1 MPSTQS
7 DRSSPKHL
15 DKVLFAATSVYCLLA
30 LMWGFYHLS
39 EQKEPETAKS
49 TPNPGDAEF
58 IAYLQQ
64 SLNVINQPS
73 TPKTLVNPQE
83 KKSSTVPI
91 QPPPPPTQQKVVER
105 IYVPMYPPNS
115 SNPTPP
121 SLQPPTPPSNNLP
134 PAPPIPSPIPQPS
147 PVPGLTPEQN
157 IVSVPPE
164 IAANNQ
170 LPQNTGHQL
179 VGVLESG
186 EQSTAIFT
194 FNGISRRFEIGEA
207 VGSSGGILMG
217 VQNQQAIIYHNGQT
231 KYVEVG
237 QGF

>member
-1 MPSTQS
+1 MHSTQS
-7 DRSSPKHL
+7 DSQIPKHL
-15 DKVLFAATSVYCLLA
+15 DKIFFSVASVYFLLA
-30 LMWGFYHLS
+30 LMWVFSDLS
-39 EQKEPETAKS
+39 EQKQRKTAKS
-49 TPNPGDAEF
+49 TPNPTDAEF

-73 TPKTLVNPQE
+73 TSKTLVNPQE
-83 KKSSTVPI
+83 KKPSNVAIQSTSPST
-91 QPPPPPTQQKVVER
+91 PEKVIER
-105 IYVPMYPPNS
+105 IYVPMYPPNP

-121 SLQPPTPPSNNLP
+121 SLQPPSPPTPPV
-134 PAPPIPSPIPQPS
+134 PSANSTPS
-147 PVPGLTPEQN
+147 RVPVLTPNQN
-157 IVSVPPE
+157 TFSVPPE
-164 IAANNQ
+164 IAASPQ
-170 LPQNTGHQL
+170 LSQDTGHQL

-194 FNGISRRFEIGEA
+194 FNGLSRRFEIGEA

-217 VQNQQAIIYHNGQT
+217 VQNQKAIIYHNGQT

>member
-1 MPSTQS
+1 MHPTQS
-7 DRSSPKHL
+7 DRKIPKHL
-15 DKVLFAATSVYCLLA
+15 DKVFFGAAGVYFLLA
-30 LMWGFYHLS
+30 LMWAFYYLS
-39 EQKEPETAKS
+39 EQKEQKTEQS

-64 SLNVINQPS
+64 SLNVINQAS
-73 TPKTLVNPQE
+73 TAKTLVNPE
-83 KKSSTVPI
+83 NKKPSTLPI
-91 QPPPPPTQQKVVER
+91 QPPLPPTPEKVIER
-105 IYVPMYPPNS
+105 IYVPMYPPNQ
-115 SNPTPP
+115 SNLTPP
-121 SLQPPTPPSNNLP
+121 SLQPLTPPSNNIP
-134 PAPPIPSPIPQPS
+134 PAPPLTPPTA
-147 PVPGLTPEQN
+147 VLTPEQN
-157 IVSVPPE
+157 TVSVPPE
-164 IAANNQ
+164 IAINNQ

-186 EQSTAIFT
+186 EESTAIFT
-194 FNGISRRFEIGEA
+194 FNGISRRFEIGEV